1 MELRVRGKRVFAG
14 TGGREFDPALT
25 AAVFLHGAGMDHTVW
40 ALQTRSFAHHGRS
53 VLALDLPGHGT
64 SEGPAL
70 SGIAEMADW
79 VLETLRVAGARK
91 ARIAGHSMGSLVAL
105 EAAAR
110 AGDRVEGLALLGF
123 VPELG
128 VHPDLLEA
136 ARVGAHA
143 ALDLMVAWSF
153 GAQARFG
160 NTPAPGLWL
169 TGEAMRLLERAS
181 SASLA
186 TDLVSC
192 AAYKSAAEAAA
203 RIRCPTLF
211 LLGAEDRMTP
221 AAKGQAFA
229 ERIVGAD
236 VTVLPGVGHMM
247 MIEDPMATLAALKT
261 VL

>member
-1 MELRVRGKRVFAG
+1 MELRVRGKRVFAS
-14 TGGREFDPALT
+14 TGGRTFDPMLP

-53 VLALDLPGHGT
+53 VLALDLPGHGG
-64 SEGPAL
+64 SEGPPL
-70 SGIAEMADW
+70 SGIAEMAAW
-79 VLETLRVAGARK
+79 VLEALAAAGARK

-110 AGDRVEGLALLGF
+110 GGEMVEGLALLGF
-123 VPELG
+123 VPEMG

-136 ARVGAHA
+136 ARAGAHA
-143 ALDLMVAWSF
+143 ALDFMVAWSF

-169 TGEAMRLLERAS
+169 TGEALRLLERSPA
-181 SASLA
+181 ASLTA
-186 TDLVSC
+186 DLMSC
-192 AAYKSAAEAAA
+192 AAYKGAGEAAA

-221 AAKGQAFA
+221 AAKGRAFA
-229 ERIVGAD
+229 ERITGAR
-236 VTVLPGVGHMM
+236 VEVLPGVGHMM
-247 MIEDPMATLAALKT
+247 MIEAPSATLAALKS